1 MQIDTVVVWAVI
13 VLGGLFISGYLVG
26 LAIGWWMDAEHR
38 ALQRWLDEHIRKL
51 SEEEE
56 KYK

>member
-1 MQIDTVVVWAVI
+1 MTIITATVWAVAI
-13 VLGGLFISGYLVG
+13 LGGLFIAGYLVG

-38 ALQRWLDEHIRKL
+38 ALQKWLDEHIRQL
-51 SEEEE
+51 REEEE